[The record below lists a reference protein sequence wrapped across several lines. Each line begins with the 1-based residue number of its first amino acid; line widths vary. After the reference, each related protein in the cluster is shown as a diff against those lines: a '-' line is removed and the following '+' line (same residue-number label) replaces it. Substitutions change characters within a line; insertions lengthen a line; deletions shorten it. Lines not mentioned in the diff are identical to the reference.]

1 MNDKDFRELVSK
13 MRSAQVK
20 YFATRSKSVLIE
32 SIQLEHAV
40 DIALKTH
47 SQKVVPLGAGL

>member
-20 YFATRSKSVLIE
+20 YFTTRSKSVLIE

-40 DIALKTH
+40 DTALKTH
-47 SQKVVPLGAGL
+47 SQKVMSLGARL

>member
-20 YFATRSKSVLIE
+20 YFATQSKLVLIE
-32 SIQLEHAV
+32 SIQLEQAV
-40 DIALKTH
+40 DMALKA
-47 SQKVVPLGAGL
+47 QAVVS

>member
-1 MNDKDFRELVSK
+1 MNDKEFRELVAK

-32 SIQLEHAV
+32 SIQLEQAV
-40 DIALKTH
+40 DTAIKAH
-47 SQKVVPLGAGL
+47 PQKGAS